1 MASLAQRL
9 RAWVDRRRR
18 KQAFYPEDEKKSRD
32 EDENASPLATG
43 IEDPPSGD
51 VMRRA
56 GRF

>member
-1 MASLAQRL
+1 MASLTQRL
-9 RAWVDRRRR
+9 RAWLDRKRGRR
-18 KQAFYPEDEKKSRD
+18 AFYPEDEKKSRS